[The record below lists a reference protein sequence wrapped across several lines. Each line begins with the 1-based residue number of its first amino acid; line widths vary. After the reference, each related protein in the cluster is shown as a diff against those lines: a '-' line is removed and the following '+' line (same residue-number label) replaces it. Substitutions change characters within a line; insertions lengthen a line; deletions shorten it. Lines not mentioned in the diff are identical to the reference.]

1 MEKDSFYP
9 PFHPC
14 PCMERYNYWPFPP
27 KPLHPP
33 VPPRPAGFR
42 REAPLTCEPMAVIP
56 TIEIADKSELKSLYN
71 CLVHVSNINTTYYI
85 DDKGRII
92 TTWAGPVIASDYDYE
107 ANPLELRSQEVW
119 DFKNKRVIKYSETG
133 ETIVIEG
140 A

>member
-1 MEKDSFYP
+1 
-9 PFHPC
+9 
-14 PCMERYNYWPFPP
+14 
-27 KPLHPP
+27 
-33 VPPRPAGFR
+33 
-42 REAPLTCEPMAVIP
+42 MAVIP

-92 TTWAGPVIASDYDYE
+92 TTWAGPVISNGYDYE

-119 DFKNKRVIKYSETG
+119 DFENKRVIKYSETG